1 MAMFPVFIIGF
12 FAGIWITAIYF
23 CWIKSIPSNT
33 KFKLQEDM
41 LKETQDDLR
50 TLEIENETLRRRLEQ
65 LKEKTNKNK

>member
-12 FAGIWITAIYF
+12 LAGVWISIIYF

-65 LKEKTNKNK
+65 LKVKANKK